1 MKRFILFLLLPFISL
16 AQDMKLDHSYINPA
30 GFVVG
35 DVITVKF
42 NTLDWNNSNSTP
54 SLVQYDF
61 QYNNKLLELV
71 DYTWKVKTNGTNST
85 AQTAWNEW
93 VGYSFSPHTGT
104 TENLLS
110 DQYAQWTMGNAS
122 YGVDADWNVVRVTV
136 QDGQAIT
143 HGLSLIE
150 VRFEIKNINAT
161 TYTDYSE
168 TTRLNWARAQD
179 NSTSTD
185 YDVHGMSMH
194 VNLGNVSVPTN
205 GGITLK
211 VNVPHTNKT
220 NMKYN
225 IYHNTQLDAANGNP
239 KQGEIPQFSGAFDAN
254 GEVVLNNLY
263 QDEEYYVDIIADKGT
278 NQWLD
283 DVITV
288 TDVYKV
294 FKYAKGDNL
303 DGTTNGWEYYIQ
315 KTAAEVT
322 NDNKVDFADSYEL
335 LAHINGY
342 ASSGNVTS
350 DTNGSF
356 NFSGLISTFGD
367 ENNFFNKKF
376 TPTANT
382 TVFVFGHG
390 LRGDV
395 DFSHS
400 TEPTSA
406 NAKNNNFT
414 AKSVAGTSK
423 VVEQADLDIASSI
436 VGDKVELA
444 ISTDK
449 VGLVGTQITINF
461 DDTILEFD
469 SVVYDTGNTMT
480 NFSRVNGNK
489 LWIGSLDSNGTT
501 EVKTGTPYKVIF
513 KTKQAIQN
521 TIGLINYR
529 ITEGVKANGTKVN
542 FNIQ

>member
-1 MKRFILFLLLPFISL
+1 MKKFLLFLLLPFISL
-16 AQDMKLDHSYINPA
+16 AQDMKLDHSYIDPA

-35 DVITVKF
+35 DIITVKF
-42 NTLDWNNSNSTP
+42 NTVDWNNANSTP

-93 VGYSFSPHTGT
+93 TGYKFT
-104 TENLLS
+104 TYSSYDVRELTH
-110 DQYAQWTMGNAS
+110 QYDAWAAGIVS
-122 YGVDADWNVVRVTV
+122 YAADADWNVVRVTI
-136 QDGQAIT
+136 QDGQAIK
-143 HGLSLIE
+143 HSLSLIE

-161 TYTDYSE
+161 NYTDYSE
-168 TTRLNWARAQD
+168 TTKLNWARAID
-179 NSTSTD
+179 NSTGTV
-185 YDVHGMSMH
+185 YDVDGMSMS
-194 VNLGNVSVPTN
+194 VDLGNVSVPTN

-225 IYHNTQLDAANGNP
+225 IYHNTQLTNGIP
-239 KQGEIPQFSGAFDAN
+239 TQGEVPQFSGAFDAN

-263 QDEEYYVDIIADKGT
+263 QDEEYYIDVIADKGT

-315 KTAAEVT
+315 KLAAEVT
-322 NDNKVDFADSYEL
+322 NDNKVDFDDSYEL

-342 ASSGNVTS
+342 ASSANVTS
-350 DTNGSF
+350 DANDSF
-356 NFSGLISTFGD
+356 NFSGLIGTFGN
-367 ENNFFNKKF
+367 ENDFTDKTF

-382 TVFVFGHG
+382 TVFTFGHG
-390 LRGDV
+390 LKGDV

-400 TEPTSA
+400 TQPTSA
-406 NAKNNNFT
+406 NAKNNTFT
-414 AKSVAGTSK
+414 AKSVAGASK
-423 VVEQADLDIASSI
+423 VVEQANLDIVSSI

-449 VGLVGTQITINF
+449 IGLVGTQITINF

-513 KTKQAIQN
+513 KTKQTIQN